1 MSTRVEQLK
10 KVQHEAMNLFIKKN
24 QDYGDAFAK
33 YGPVGVLMRMND
45 KVSRLQSI
53 TKTGIVLV
61 NDEKIRDTLIDLH
74 NYSAMAVM
82 LLDEGEEMKYPDNYE
97 PFNDTDDIFQT
108 CQGEDLVENSSDK
121 VNFDNFTDFI
131 IISGVGSATAAVALF
146 VLKKYFS

>member
-24 QDYGDAFAK
+24 QDYGDSFAK

-97 PFNDTDDIFQT
+97 PFDDTDDIFQT
-108 CQGEDLVENSSDK
+108 CKREDLVENSS
-121 VNFDNFTDFI
+121 DNFTDFI